1 VPDEARFCVKKDDAE
16 MGKYG
21 GGEQGAHFFID
32 GGASIGK
39 WVVPGVFSL
48 KNQSDPDH
56 RDWWH

>member
-1 VPDEARFCVKKDDAE
+1 VKKDDAE

-39 WVVPGVFSL
+39 WAVPGVFSL